1 MKDKTMMSNEFIKKL
16 AELRAEEIFTS
27 EFYLHVTDSWYLDEK
42 FQFEDLKV
50 GTKSRKP
57 TKRETDIYMGYLA
70 DLFEKYRDKWYGD
83 VLAQDY
89 YGRCIGFFHQIFD
102 IIEIGNKTYSQF
114 NIDEDTIRKLKDIA
128 NIFVTKHNEF
138 CK

>member
-1 MKDKTMMSNEFIKKL
+1 MMSKEFIKKL
-16 AELRAEEIFTS
+16 AESRAAEIFTS

-42 FQFEDLKV
+42 FRFEDLKV
-50 GTKSRKP
+50 GSEGRKP
-57 TKRETDIYMGYLA
+57 TKKEADIYMGYLA

-89 YGRCIGFFHQIFD
+89 YARCIGFFHQIFD
-102 IIEIGNKTYSQF
+102 TIEIGNKTYSQF
-114 NIDEDTIRKLKDIA
+114 NIDEEIIQKLKDIA

>member
-1 MKDKTMMSNEFIKKL
+1 MMSKEFIKKL
-16 AELRAEEIFTS
+16 AESRAAEIFTS

-42 FQFEDLKV
+42 FRFEDLKV
-50 GTKSRKP
+50 GSEGRKP
-57 TKRETDIYMGYLA
+57 TKKEADIYMGYLA

-89 YGRCIGFFHQIFD
+89 YARCIGFFHQIFD
-102 IIEIGNKTYSQF
+102 TIEIGNKTYSQF
-114 NIDEDTIRKLKDIA
+114 NIDEETIQKLKDIA

>member
-1 MKDKTMMSNEFIKKL
+1 MMSKEFIKKL
-16 AELRAEEIFTS
+16 AESRAAEIFTS

-42 FQFEDLKV
+42 FRFEDLKV
-50 GTKSRKP
+50 GSEGRKP
-57 TKRETDIYMGYLA
+57 TKKEADIYMEYLA

-89 YGRCIGFFHQIFD
+89 YARCIGFFHQIFD
-102 IIEIGNKTYSQF
+102 TIEIGNKTYSQF
-114 NIDEDTIRKLKDIA
+114 NIDEEIIQKLKDIA

>member
-1 MKDKTMMSNEFIKKL
+1 MEDKTMMSNEFIKKL
-16 AELRAEEIFTS
+16 AESRAEEIFTS

-50 GTKSRKP
+50 GTEGKKP
-57 TKRETDIYMGYLA
+57 TKKEADIYMGYLA

-114 NIDEDTIRKLKDIA
+114 NIDEDTIKKLKDIA